1 MWSEVIIL
9 EDKTLIQLIS
19 KITCPHCNH
28 YECEQMPLN
37 ACQVFYECKECKKV
51 LKPKKG
57 DCCVFCSY
65 GDTPC
70 PPIQINAKGGNESS
84 CC

>member
-1 MWSEVIIL
+1 MSSSATNMPV
-9 EDKTLIQLIS
+9 LIS
-19 KITCPHCNH
+19 HVTCPDCSHKSCH
-28 YECEQMPLN
+28 EMPTN
-37 ACQVFYECKECKKV
+37 ACVFFLECPSCNTT
-51 LKPKKG
+51 LRPKDG

-70 PPIQINAKGGNESS
+70 PPIQEGSSS